1 LVTQKIDLT
10 TGETRMMGM
19 LFELF
24 QYGFMQRS
32 LISAIA
38 IAVICSIVG
47 LFLVLKRHSLFGDAL
62 AHVAFGGISLGLF
75 TGIYPLWTAY
85 IVAILSAIGVNK
97 LRESTKIPPDSS
109 IAVLLTSG
117 LAIGVILISISG
129 GFTLNLFSF
138 LFGNILLVTVDDVI
152 MILITDAIV
161 IPVIYI
167 LYKRLV
173 LIVFDENQ
181 ARVSGLNVTWINT
194 LFIVLASITIIASIR
209 LVGVLLISS
218 LIVIPNITALMFGR
232 GFKKTMFISCAISVF
247 SVVIGIIVSYYSDLA
262 PSGTIVL
269 TMISIFLVTVIANN
283 LKIRVNKMIVT
294 K

>member
-1 LVTQKIDLT
+1 
-10 TGETRMMGM
+10 M
-19 LFELF
+19 LFDII
-24 QYGFMQRS
+24 QYGFMQRALLS
-32 LISAIA
+32 AVAISIL
-38 IAVICSIVG
+38 CSIVG

-85 IVAILSAIGVNK
+85 IVAILSAVGVNK

-117 LAIGVILISISG
+117 LAIGVILISVSG
-129 GFTLNLFSF
+129 GFTLDLFSF
-138 LFGNILLVTVDDVI
+138 LFGNILLVSNEDVI

-161 IPVIYI
+161 IPIIYV
-167 LYKRLV
+167 LYKKLI

-181 ARVSGLNVTWINT
+181 AKVSGLNVTWINT

-218 LIVIPNITALMFGR
+218 LIVIPNITALLLGK
-232 GFKKTMFISCAISVF
+232 GFKKTMLISCSISVI
-247 SVVIGIIVSYYSDLA
+247 SVISGIVASYYVSLA

-269 TMISIFLVTVIANN
+269 TMVSVF
-283 LKIRVNKMIVT
+283 IVT
-294 K
+294 IIAKNMRYGLKKIFVTK

>member
-1 LVTQKIDLT
+1 
-10 TGETRMMGM
+10 M
-19 LFELF
+19 LFDIL
-24 QYGFMQRS
+24 QYGFMQRALLS
-32 LISAIA
+32 AVAISI
-38 IAVICSIVG
+38 ICSIVG

-62 AHVAFGGISLGLF
+62 AHVAFGGIALGLF
-75 TGIYPLWTAY
+75 TGVYPILTAY
-85 IVAILSAIGVNK
+85 VVAILSAVGVNK

-129 GFTLNLFSF
+129 GFTLDLFSF
-138 LFGNILLVTVDDVI
+138 LFGNILLVSNEDLI

-161 IPVIYI
+161 VPIIYV
-167 LYKRLV
+167 LYKRLM

-181 ARVSGLNVTWINT
+181 AKVSGLNVTWINT

-218 LIVIPNITALMFGR
+218 LIVIPNITALLLGK
-232 GFKKTMFISCAISVF
+232 GFKKTIFISCAISVF
-247 SVVIGIIVSYYSDLA
+247 SVVFGIVASYYVNLV

-269 TMISIFLVTVIANN
+269 TMVSMFIITIIVKNMRFR
-283 LKIRVNKMIVT
+283 LKKIVVT

>member
-1 LVTQKIDLT
+1 MEMVFDLI
-10 TGETRMMGM
+10 
-19 LFELF
+19 
-24 QYGFMQRS
+24 QYGFMQRA

-38 IAVICSIVG
+38 ISVICSIVG

-75 TGIYPLWTAY
+75 IGVYPLWTAY
-85 IVAILSAIGVNK
+85 IVSILSAVGVNK

-129 GFTLNLFSF
+129 GFTLNLFSI
-138 LFGNILLVTVDDVI
+138 LFGNILLVSNDDVI
-152 MILITDAIV
+152 MILITAAIV

-167 LYKRLV
+167 LYKKLV
-173 LIVFDENQ
+173 LIIFDENQ
-181 ARVSGLNVTWINT
+181 AKVSGLNVTWINT
-194 LFIVLASITIIASIR
+194 LFIILASITIIASIR

-218 LIVIPNITALMFGR
+218 LIVIPNITALMLGK
-232 GFKKTMFISCAISVF
+232 GFKKTLLISCAM
-247 SVVIGIIVSYYSDLA
+247 SVVSVVFGIVISYYSNVV

-269 TMISIFLVTVIANN
+269 TLVSMFLITVIAKNM
-283 LKIRVNKMIVT
+283 KIRINKIAVT

>member
-1 LVTQKIDLT
+1 MEMVFDLI
-10 TGETRMMGM
+10 
-19 LFELF
+19 
-24 QYGFMQRS
+24 QYGFMQRA

-62 AHVAFGGISLGLF
+62 AHVAFSGISIGLF
-75 TGIYPLWTAY
+75 IGVYPLWTAY
-85 IVAILSAIGVNK
+85 IVAILSAVGVNK

-129 GFTLNLFSF
+129 GFTLNLFSL
-138 LFGNILLVTVDDVI
+138 LFGNILLVSNDDLTMI
-152 MILITDAIV
+152 MITAAIV

-167 LYKRLV
+167 LYKKLV
-173 LIVFDENQ
+173 LIIFDENQ
-181 ARVSGLNVTWINT
+181 AKVSGLNVTWINT
-194 LFIVLASITIIASIR
+194 LFIILASITIIASIR

-218 LIVIPNITALMFGR
+218 LIVIPNITALMLGK
-232 GFKKTMFISCAISVF
+232 GFKKTMFISCAMSVF
-247 SVVIGIIVSYYSDLA
+247 SVVFGIVISYYSNLV

-269 TMISIFLVTVIANN
+269 TMVSMFLITVIAKNM
-283 LKIRVNKMIVT
+283 KIRFNNIVVT

>member
-1 LVTQKIDLT
+1 MVFDLI
-10 TGETRMMGM
+10 
-19 LFELF
+19 
-24 QYGFMQRS
+24 QYGFMQRA

-38 IAVICSIVG
+38 ISFICSIVG

-75 TGIYPLWTAY
+75 LGVYPLWTAY
-85 IVAILSAIGVNK
+85 IVAILSAVGVNK

-129 GFTLNLFSF
+129 GFTLNLFSL
-138 LFGNILLVTVDDVI
+138 LFGNILLVSNDDVI
-152 MILITDAIV
+152 MILITAAIV

-167 LYKRLV
+167 LYKKLV
-173 LIVFDENQ
+173 LIIFDENQ
-181 ARVSGLNVTWINT
+181 AKVSGLNVTWINT
-194 LFIVLASITIIASIR
+194 LFIILASITIIASIR

-218 LIVIPNITALMFGR
+218 LIVIPNITALMLGK
-232 GFKKTMFISCAISVF
+232 GFKKTIFISCAMSVF
-247 SVVIGIIVSYYSDLA
+247 SVVFGIVISYYSNVA
-262 PSGTIVL
+262 PSGMIVL
-269 TMISIFLVTVIANN
+269 TMVSMFLITVIAKNM
-283 LKIRVNKMIVT
+283 KIRFNKIVVT

>member
-1 LVTQKIDLT
+1 MEMVFDLI
-10 TGETRMMGM
+10 
-19 LFELF
+19 
-24 QYGFMQRS
+24 QYGFMQRA
-32 LISAIA
+32 LLSAIA
-38 IAVICSIVG
+38 ISIICSIVG

-75 TGIYPLWTAY
+75 IGVYPLWTAY
-85 IVAILSAIGVNK
+85 IVAILSAVGVNK

-129 GFTLNLFSF
+129 GFTLNLFSL
-138 LFGNILLVTVDDVI
+138 LFGNILLVSNDDLI
-152 MILITDAIV
+152 MIMITAAIV

-167 LYKRLV
+167 LYKK
-173 LIVFDENQ
+173 LILIIFDENQ
-181 ARVSGLNVTWINT
+181 AKVSGLNVTWINT
-194 LFIVLASITIIASIR
+194 LFIILASITIIASIR

-218 LIVIPNITALMFGR
+218 LIVIPNITALMLGK
-232 GFKKTMFISCAISVF
+232 GFKKTMFLSCAMSVF
-247 SVVIGIIVSYYSDLA
+247 SVVFGIVISYYSNLV

-269 TMISIFLVTVIANN
+269 TMVSMFLITVIAKNM
-283 LKIRVNKMIVT
+283 KIRFNRIVVT

>member
-1 LVTQKIDLT
+1 
-10 TGETRMMGM
+10 M
-19 LFELF
+19 LFDLF
-24 QYGFMQRS
+24 QYGFIQRS

-38 IAVICSIVG
+38 IAIICSIVG

-85 IVAILSAIGVNK
+85 LVAILSAIGVNK
-97 LRESTKIPPDSS
+97 LRESTLIPPDSA

-152 MILITDAIV
+152 IILITDAIV

-167 LYKRLV
+167 LYKRLI
-173 LIVFDENQ
+173 LIIFDENQ
-181 ARVSGLNVTWINT
+181 AKVSGLNVTWINT
-194 LFIVLASITIIASIR
+194 LFIILASITIMASIR

-218 LIVIPNITALMFGR
+218 LIVIPNITALMFSK
-232 GFKKTMFISCAISVF
+232 GFKKTLFISCAISVF
-247 SVVIGIIVSYYSDLA
+247 SVVFGIILSYYSNLA
-262 PSGTIVL
+262 SSGTIVL
-269 TMISIFLVTVIANN
+269 TMVSTFLVTVTAKNM
-283 LKIRVNKMIVT
+283 KIRFNKIAVT

>member
-1 LVTQKIDLT
+1 
-10 TGETRMMGM
+10 M
-19 LFELF
+19 LFDIL
-24 QYGFMQRS
+24 QYGFMQRA
-32 LISAIA
+32 LLSAIA
-38 IAVICSIVG
+38 ISIMCSIVG

-62 AHVAFGGISLGLF
+62 AHVAFGGIALGLF
-75 TGIYPLWTAY
+75 TGVYPILTAY
-85 IVAILSAIGVNK
+85 VVAILSAVGVNK

-129 GFTLNLFSF
+129 GFTLDLFSF
-138 LFGNILLVTVDDVI
+138 LFGNILLVSNEDLI

-161 IPVIYI
+161 VPIIYV
-167 LYKRLV
+167 LYKRLI

-181 ARVSGLNVTWINT
+181 AKVSGLNVTWINT

-218 LIVIPNITALMFGR
+218 LIVIPNITALLLGK
-232 GFKKTMFISCAISVF
+232 GFKKTVFISCAISVF
-247 SVVIGIIVSYYSDLA
+247 SVVFGIVASYYVNLV

-269 TMISIFLVTVIANN
+269 TMVSMF
-283 LKIRVNKMIVT
+283 IVT
-294 K
+294 IIVKNIRFRLKKIVVTK

>member
-1 LVTQKIDLT
+1 
-10 TGETRMMGM
+10 
-19 LFELF
+19 
-24 QYGFMQRS
+24 MQRA

-38 IAVICSIVG
+38 ISIICSIVG

-75 TGIYPLWTAY
+75 TGVYPLWTAY
-85 IVAILSAIGVNK
+85 IVAILSAVGVNK

-129 GFTLNLFSF
+129 GFTLDLFSF
-138 LFGNILLVTVDDVI
+138 LFGNILLVSNDDVI

-167 LYKRLV
+167 FYRKLV
-173 LIVFDENQ
+173 LIIFDENQ
-181 ARVSGLNVTWINT
+181 AKVSGLNVTWINT
-194 LFIVLASITIIASIR
+194 LFIVLASITIMASIR

-218 LIVIPNITALMFGR
+218 LIVVPNITALMLGK
-232 GFKKTMFISCAISVF
+232 GFKKTLFISCAVSVF
-247 SVVIGIIVSYYSDLA
+247 SVIFGIVISYYSNLA

-269 TMISIFLVTVIANN
+269 TMVSMFLITIIAKSM
-283 LKIRVNKMIVT
+283 KIRFNRIVVT

>member
-1 LVTQKIDLT
+1 
-10 TGETRMMGM
+10 M
-19 LFELF
+19 LFDIL
-24 QYGFMQRS
+24 QYGFMQRALLS
-32 LISAIA
+32 GIA
-38 IAVICSIVG
+38 ISIMCSIVG

-62 AHVAFGGISLGLF
+62 AHVAFGGIALGLF
-75 TGIYPLWTAY
+75 TGVYPILTAY
-85 IVAILSAIGVNK
+85 VVAILSAVGVNK

-129 GFTLNLFSF
+129 GFTLDLFSF
-138 LFGNILLVTVDDVI
+138 LFGNILLVSNEDLI

-161 IPVIYI
+161 VPIIYV
-167 LYKRLV
+167 LYKRLM

-218 LIVIPNITALMFGR
+218 LIVIPNITALLLGK
-232 GFKKTMFISCAISVF
+232 GFKKTIFISCAISVF
-247 SVVIGIIVSYYSDLA
+247 SVVFGIVASYYVNLV

-269 TMISIFLVTVIANN
+269 TMVSMF
-283 LKIRVNKMIVT
+283 IVT
-294 K
+294 IIVKNMRFRLKKIVVTK

>member
-1 LVTQKIDLT
+1 M
-10 TGETRMMGM
+10 EM
-19 LFELF
+19 LFDLF

-32 LISAIA
+32 LISAVA

-62 AHVAFGGISLGLF
+62 AHVAFGGIALGLF
-75 TGIYPLWTAY
+75 TGIYPIWTAY
-85 IVAILSAIGVNK
+85 IVAILSAVGVNK

-152 MILITDAIV
+152 IILITDSIV
-161 IPVIYI
+161 IPIIYV
-167 LYKRLV
+167 LYKKLV
-173 LIVFDENQ
+173 LIIFDENQ
-181 ARVSGLNVTWINT
+181 AKVSGLNVSWINT

-218 LIVIPNITALMFGR
+218 LIVIPNITALMFGK
-232 GFKKTMFISCAISVF
+232 GFKRTIFISCAISVF
-247 SVVIGIIVSYYSDLA
+247 SVVFGIIISYYSNLA

-269 TMISIFLVTVIANN
+269 TMISMFLVTIIAKN
-283 LKIRVNKMIVT
+283 LKIRYDKITVT

>member
-1 LVTQKIDLT
+1 
-10 TGETRMMGM
+10 M
-19 LFELF
+19 LFDIL
-24 QYGFMQRS
+24 QYGFMQRALLS
-32 LISAIA
+32 AVAISIM
-38 IAVICSIVG
+38 CSIVG

-62 AHVAFGGISLGLF
+62 AHVAFGGIALGLF
-75 TGIYPLWTAY
+75 TGVYPILTAY
-85 IVAILSAIGVNK
+85 VVAILSAVGVNK

-129 GFTLNLFSF
+129 GFTLDLFSF
-138 LFGNILLVTVDDVI
+138 LFGNILLVSNEDLI

-161 IPVIYI
+161 VPIIYV
-167 LYKRLV
+167 LYKRLM

-181 ARVSGLNVTWINT
+181 AKVSGLNVTWINT

-218 LIVIPNITALMFGR
+218 LIVIPNITALLLGK
-232 GFKKTMFISCAISVF
+232 GFKKTIFISCAISVF
-247 SVVIGIIVSYYSDLA
+247 SVVFGIVASYYVNLV

-269 TMISIFLVTVIANN
+269 TMVSMF
-283 LKIRVNKMIVT
+283 IVT
-294 K
+294 IIVKNMRFRLKKIVVTK

>member
-1 LVTQKIDLT
+1 MEMVFDLI
-10 TGETRMMGM
+10 
-19 LFELF
+19 
-24 QYGFMQRS
+24 QYGFMQRA

-38 IAVICSIVG
+38 ISVICSIVG

-75 TGIYPLWTAY
+75 LGVYPLWTAY
-85 IVAILSAIGVNK
+85 IVAILSAVGVNK

-129 GFTLNLFSF
+129 GFTLNIFSL
-138 LFGNILLVTVDDVI
+138 LFGNILLVSNDDVI
-152 MILITDAIV
+152 MILITAAIV

-167 LYKRLV
+167 LYKKLV
-173 LIVFDENQ
+173 LIIFDENQ
-181 ARVSGLNVTWINT
+181 AKVSGLNVTWINT
-194 LFIVLASITIIASIR
+194 LFIILASITIIASIR

-218 LIVIPNITALMFGR
+218 LIVIPNITALMLGK
-232 GFKKTMFISCAISVF
+232 GFKKTIFISCAMSVF
-247 SVVIGIIVSYYSDLA
+247 SVVFGIVISYYSNVA
-262 PSGTIVL
+262 PSGMIVL
-269 TMISIFLVTVIANN
+269 TMVSMFLITVIAKNM
-283 LKIRVNKMIVT
+283 KIRFNKIVVT

>member
-1 LVTQKIDLT
+1 M
-10 TGETRMMGM
+10 EM
-19 LFELF
+19 LFDLF

-38 IAVICSIVG
+38 IAVICSVVG

-75 TGIYPLWTAY
+75 IGIYPLWTAY
-85 IVAILSAIGVNK
+85 IVAILSAVGVNK

-138 LFGNILLVTVDDVI
+138 LFGNILLVSVDDVI
-152 MILITDAIV
+152 IILITDAIV
-161 IPVIYI
+161 IPVIYV
-167 LYKRLV
+167 LYKKLV
-173 LIVFDENQ
+173 LIIFDENQ
-181 ARVSGLNVTWINT
+181 AKVSGLNVSWINT
-194 LFIVLASITIIASIR
+194 LFIILASITIIASIR

-218 LIVIPNITALMFGR
+218 LIVVPNITALMFGK
-232 GFKKTMFISCAISVF
+232 GFKKTIFISCAISVF
-247 SVVIGIIVSYYSDLA
+247 SVVFGIIISYYSNLA

-269 TMISIFLVTVIANN
+269 TMVSMFLVTIIVKNV
-283 LKIRVNKMIVT
+283 KIRFNKITVT

>member
-1 LVTQKIDLT
+1 
-10 TGETRMMGM
+10 M
-19 LFELF
+19 LFDIL
-24 QYGFMQRS
+24 QYGFMQRALLS
-32 LISAIA
+32 GIA
-38 IAVICSIVG
+38 ISIMCSIVG

-62 AHVAFGGISLGLF
+62 AHVAFGGIALGLF
-75 TGIYPLWTAY
+75 TGIYPILTAY
-85 IVAILSAIGVNK
+85 VVAILSAVGVNK

-129 GFTLNLFSF
+129 GFTLDLFSF
-138 LFGNILLVTVDDVI
+138 LFGNILLVSNEDLI

-161 IPVIYI
+161 VPIIYVF
-167 LYKRLV
+167 YKRLI

-181 ARVSGLNVTWINT
+181 AKVSGLNVTWINT

-218 LIVIPNITALMFGR
+218 LIVIPNITALLLGK
-232 GFKKTMFISCAISVF
+232 GFKKTIFISCAISVF
-247 SVVIGIIVSYYSDLA
+247 SVVFGIVASYYVNLV

-269 TMISIFLVTVIANN
+269 TMVSMF
-283 LKIRVNKMIVT
+283 IVT
-294 K
+294 IIVKNMRFRLKKIVVTK

>member
-1 LVTQKIDLT
+1 MEMVFDLI
-10 TGETRMMGM
+10 
-19 LFELF
+19 
-24 QYGFMQRS
+24 QYGFMQRA

-38 IAVICSIVG
+38 ISFICSIVG

-75 TGIYPLWTAY
+75 LGVYPLWTAY
-85 IVAILSAIGVNK
+85 IVAILSTVGVNK

-129 GFTLNLFSF
+129 GFTLNLFSL
-138 LFGNILLVTVDDVI
+138 LFGNILLVSNDDVI
-152 MILITDAIV
+152 MILITAAIV

-167 LYKRLV
+167 LYKKLV
-173 LIVFDENQ
+173 LIIFDENQ
-181 ARVSGLNVTWINT
+181 AKVSGLNVTWINT
-194 LFIVLASITIIASIR
+194 LFIILASITIIASIR

-218 LIVIPNITALMFGR
+218 LIVIPNITALMLGK
-232 GFKKTMFISCAISVF
+232 GFKKTIFISCAMSVF
-247 SVVIGIIVSYYSDLA
+247 SVVFGIVISYYSNVA
-262 PSGTIVL
+262 PSGMIVL
-269 TMISIFLVTVIANN
+269 TMVSMFLITVIAKNM
-283 LKIRVNKMIVT
+283 KIRFNKIVVT

>member
-1 LVTQKIDLT
+1 
-10 TGETRMMGM
+10 M
-19 LFELF
+19 LFDIL
-24 QYGFMQRS
+24 QYGFMQRA
-32 LISAIA
+32 LLSAIA
-38 IAVICSIVG
+38 ISIMCSIVG

-62 AHVAFGGISLGLF
+62 AHVAFGGIALGLF
-75 TGIYPLWTAY
+75 TGVYPILTAY
-85 IVAILSAIGVNK
+85 VIAILSAVGVNK

-129 GFTLNLFSF
+129 GFTLDLFSF
-138 LFGNILLVTVDDVI
+138 LFGNILLVSNEDLI

-161 IPVIYI
+161 VPIIYV
-167 LYKRLV
+167 LYKRLI

-181 ARVSGLNVTWINT
+181 AKVSGLNVTWINT

-218 LIVIPNITALMFGR
+218 LIVIPNITALLLGK
-232 GFKKTMFISCAISVF
+232 GFKKTVFISCAISVF
-247 SVVIGIIVSYYSDLA
+247 SVVFGIVASYYVNLV

-269 TMISIFLVTVIANN
+269 TMVSMF
-283 LKIRVNKMIVT
+283 IVT
-294 K
+294 IIVKNIRFRLKKIVVTK

>member
-1 LVTQKIDLT
+1 
-10 TGETRMMGM
+10 
-19 LFELF
+19 
-24 QYGFMQRS
+24 MQRALLS
-32 LISAIA
+32 GIA
-38 IAVICSIVG
+38 ISIMCSIVG

-62 AHVAFGGISLGLF
+62 AHVAFGGIALGLF
-75 TGIYPLWTAY
+75 TGVYPILTAY
-85 IVAILSAIGVNK
+85 VVAILSAVGVNK

-129 GFTLNLFSF
+129 GFTLDLFSF
-138 LFGNILLVTVDDVI
+138 LFGNILLVSNEDLI

-161 IPVIYI
+161 VPIIYV
-167 LYKRLV
+167 LYKRLM

-181 ARVSGLNVTWINT
+181 AKVSGLNVTWINT

-218 LIVIPNITALMFGR
+218 LIVIPNITALLLGK
-232 GFKKTMFISCAISVF
+232 GFKKTIFISCAISVF
-247 SVVIGIIVSYYSDLA
+247 SVVFGIVASYYVNLV

-269 TMISIFLVTVIANN
+269 TMVSMF
-283 LKIRVNKMIVT
+283 IVT
-294 K
+294 IIVKNIRFRLKKIVVTT

>member
-1 LVTQKIDLT
+1 MEMVFDLI
-10 TGETRMMGM
+10 
-19 LFELF
+19 
-24 QYGFMQRS
+24 QYGFMQRA

-62 AHVAFGGISLGLF
+62 AHVAFGGISLGLLV
-75 TGIYPLWTAY
+75 GVYPLWTAY
-85 IVAILSAIGVNK
+85 IVAILSAVGVNK

-129 GFTLNLFSF
+129 GFTLNLFSL
-138 LFGNILLVTVDDVI
+138 LFGNILLVSNDDLI
-152 MILITDAIV
+152 MILITAAIV

-167 LYKRLV
+167 LYKKLV
-173 LIVFDENQ
+173 LIIFDENQ
-181 ARVSGLNVTWINT
+181 AKVSGLNVTWINT
-194 LFIVLASITIIASIR
+194 LFIILASITIIASIR

-218 LIVIPNITALMFGR
+218 LIVIPNITALMLGK
-232 GFKKTMFISCAISVF
+232 GFKKTMFISCAMSVF
-247 SVVIGIIVSYYSDLA
+247 SVVFGIVISYYSNLV

-269 TMISIFLVTVIANN
+269 TMVSMFLITVIAKNM
-283 LKIRVNKMIVT
+283 KIRFNNIVVT

>member
-1 LVTQKIDLT
+1 
-10 TGETRMMGM
+10 M
-19 LFELF
+19 LFDIL
-24 QYGFMQRS
+24 QYGFMQRALLS
-32 LISAIA
+32 GIA
-38 IAVICSIVG
+38 ISIMCSIVG

-62 AHVAFGGISLGLF
+62 AHVAFGGIALGLF
-75 TGIYPLWTAY
+75 TGIYPILTAY
-85 IVAILSAIGVNK
+85 VVAILSAVGVNK

-129 GFTLNLFSF
+129 GFTLDLFSF
-138 LFGNILLVTVDDVI
+138 LFGNILLVSNEDLI

-161 IPVIYI
+161 VPIIYV
-167 LYKRLV
+167 LYKRLM

-181 ARVSGLNVTWINT
+181 AKVSGLNVTWINT

-218 LIVIPNITALMFGR
+218 LIVIPNITALLLGK
-232 GFKKTMFISCAISVF
+232 GFKKTIFISCAISVF
-247 SVVIGIIVSYYSDLA
+247 SVVFGIVASYYVNLV

-269 TMISIFLVTVIANN
+269 TMVSMF
-283 LKIRVNKMIVT
+283 IVT
-294 K
+294 IIVKNMRFRLKKIVVTK

>member
-1 LVTQKIDLT
+1 
-10 TGETRMMGM
+10 MMQM
-19 LFELF
+19 LFDLF
-24 QYGFMQRS
+24 QYSFMQRA
-32 LISAIA
+32 LISAISL
-38 IAVICSIVG
+38 AVICSIVG

-85 IVAILSAIGVNK
+85 IVAILSAVGVNK

-138 LFGNILLVTVDDVI
+138 LFGNILLVTVDDLI
-152 MILITDAIV
+152 IILITGAIV
-161 IPVIYI
+161 LPVIYV
-167 LYKRLV
+167 LYKKLV
-173 LIVFDENQ
+173 LIIFDENQ
-181 ARVSGLNVTWINT
+181 AKVSGLNVSWINT
-194 LFIVLASITIIASIR
+194 LFIILASITIIASIR

-218 LIVIPNITALMFGR
+218 LIVIPNITALMFGK
-232 GFKKTMFISCAISVF
+232 GFKKTMFISCAISIF
-247 SVVIGIIVSYYSDLA
+247 SVVFGILFSYYSNLA

-269 TMISIFLVTVIANN
+269 TMVSLFLLTIIAKNM
-283 LKIRVNKMIVT
+283 KIRLNKITVT

>member
-1 LVTQKIDLT
+1 
-10 TGETRMMGM
+10 M
-19 LFELF
+19 LFDIL
-24 QYGFMQRS
+24 QYGFMQRALLS
-32 LISAIA
+32 AVAISI
-38 IAVICSIVG
+38 ICSIVG

-62 AHVAFGGISLGLF
+62 AHVAFGGIALGLF
-75 TGIYPLWTAY
+75 TGIYPILTAY
-85 IVAILSAIGVNK
+85 VVAILSAVGVNK

-129 GFTLNLFSF
+129 GFTLDLFSF
-138 LFGNILLVTVDDVI
+138 LFGNILLVSNEDLI

-161 IPVIYI
+161 VPIIYV
-167 LYKRLV
+167 LYKRLI

-181 ARVSGLNVTWINT
+181 AKVSGLNVTWINT

-218 LIVIPNITALMFGR
+218 LIVIPNITALLLGK
-232 GFKKTMFISCAISVF
+232 GFKKTILISCAISVF
-247 SVVIGIIVSYYSDLA
+247 SVVFGIVASYYVNLV

-269 TMISIFLVTVIANN
+269 TMVSMF
-283 LKIRVNKMIVT
+283 IVT
-294 K
+294 IIVKNMRFRIKKIVVTK

>member
-1 LVTQKIDLT
+1 MEMVFDLI
-10 TGETRMMGM
+10 
-19 LFELF
+19 
-24 QYGFMQRS
+24 QYGFMQRA

-38 IAVICSIVG
+38 ISVICSIVG

-75 TGIYPLWTAY
+75 LGVYPLWTAY
-85 IVAILSAIGVNK
+85 IVAILSAVGVNK

-129 GFTLNLFSF
+129 GFTLNLFSL
-138 LFGNILLVTVDDVI
+138 LFGNILLVSNDDVI
-152 MILITDAIV
+152 MILITAAIV

-167 LYKRLV
+167 LYKKLV
-173 LIVFDENQ
+173 LIIFDENQ
-181 ARVSGLNVTWINT
+181 AKVSGLNVTWINT
-194 LFIVLASITIIASIR
+194 LFIILASITIIASIR

-218 LIVIPNITALMFGR
+218 LIVIPNITALMLGK
-232 GFKKTMFISCAISVF
+232 GFKKTIFISCAMSVF
-247 SVVIGIIVSYYSDLA
+247 SVVFGIVISYYSNLA
-262 PSGTIVL
+262 PSGMIVL
-269 TMISIFLVTVIANN
+269 TMVSMFLITVIAKNM
-283 LKIRVNKMIVT
+283 KIRFNKIVVT

>member
-1 LVTQKIDLT
+1 
-10 TGETRMMGM
+10 M
-19 LFELF
+19 LFDIL
-24 QYGFMQRS
+24 QYGFMQRALLS
-32 LISAIA
+32 AVAISI
-38 IAVICSIVG
+38 ICSIVG

-62 AHVAFGGISLGLF
+62 AHVAFGGIALGLF
-75 TGIYPLWTAY
+75 TGVYPILTAY
-85 IVAILSAIGVNK
+85 VVAILSAVGVNK

-129 GFTLNLFSF
+129 GFTLDLFSF
-138 LFGNILLVTVDDVI
+138 LFGNILLVSNEDLI

-161 IPVIYI
+161 VPIIYV
-167 LYKRLV
+167 LYKRLM

-181 ARVSGLNVTWINT
+181 AKVSGLNVTWVNT

-218 LIVIPNITALMFGR
+218 LIVIPNITALLLGK
-232 GFKKTMFISCAISVF
+232 GFKKTIFISCAISVF
-247 SVVIGIIVSYYSDLA
+247 SVVFGIVASYYVNLV

-269 TMISIFLVTVIANN
+269 TMVSMF
-283 LKIRVNKMIVT
+283 IVT
-294 K
+294 IIVKNMRFRLKKIVVTK

>member
-1 LVTQKIDLT
+1 MEMVFDLI
-10 TGETRMMGM
+10 
-19 LFELF
+19 
-24 QYGFMQRS
+24 QYGFMQRA

-38 IAVICSIVG
+38 ISVICAIVG

-75 TGIYPLWTAY
+75 IGVYPLWTAY
-85 IVAILSAIGVNK
+85 IVAILSAVGVNK

-129 GFTLNLFSF
+129 GYTLDLFSL
-138 LFGNILLVTVDDVI
+138 LFGNILLVGNDDLV
-152 MILITDAIV
+152 MILITAVIV

-167 LYKRLV
+167 LYKKLV
-173 LIVFDENQ
+173 LIIFDENQ
-181 ARVSGLNVTWINT
+181 AKVSGLNVTWINT
-194 LFIVLASITIIASIR
+194 LFIILASITIIASIR

-218 LIVIPNITALMFGR
+218 LIVIPNITAIMLGK
-232 GFKKTMFISCAISVF
+232 GFKKTLLISCAMSVF
-247 SVVIGIIVSYYSDLA
+247 SSVFGIVISYYLNLA

-269 TMISIFLVTVIANN
+269 ILVSIFLISVIAKNM
-283 LKIRVNKMIVT
+283 KIRSNKIIVA

>member
-1 LVTQKIDLT
+1 MEMVFDLI
-10 TGETRMMGM
+10 
-19 LFELF
+19 
-24 QYGFMQRS
+24 QYGFMQRA
-32 LISAIA
+32 LISAVA
-38 IAVICSIVG
+38 ISVICSIVG

-75 TGIYPLWTAY
+75 IGVYPLWTAY
-85 IVAILSAIGVNK
+85 IVAILSAVGVNK

-129 GFTLNLFSF
+129 GFTLNLFSL
-138 LFGNILLVTVDDVI
+138 LFGNILLVSNDDLI

-167 LYKRLV
+167 FYKKLV
-173 LIVFDENQ
+173 LIIFDENQ
-181 ARVSGLNVTWINT
+181 AKVSGLNVTWINT

-218 LIVIPNITALMFGR
+218 LIVIPNITALMLGK
-232 GFKKTMFISCAISVF
+232 GFKKTVFISCAMSVF
-247 SVVIGIIVSYYSDLA
+247 SVVFGIVISYYSNLV

-269 TMISIFLVTVIANN
+269 TLVSMFLITVIAKNM
-283 LKIRVNKMIVT
+283 KIRFNKIVVT

>member
-1 LVTQKIDLT
+1 MEMIFDII
-10 TGETRMMGM
+10 
-19 LFELF
+19 
-24 QYGFMQRS
+24 QYGFMQRA

-38 IAVICSIVG
+38 ISIICSIVG

-62 AHVAFGGISLGLF
+62 AHVAFGGIALGLF
-75 TGIYPLWTAY
+75 TGVYPLLTAY
-85 IVAILSAIGVNK
+85 IVAILSAVGVNK

-129 GFTLNLFSF
+129 GFTLDLFSF
-138 LFGNILLVTVDDVI
+138 LFGNILLVSNDDVI

-167 LYKRLV
+167 FYKKLV
-173 LIVFDENQ
+173 LIIFDENQ
-181 ARVSGLNVTWINT
+181 AKVSGLNVTWINT
-194 LFIVLASITIIASIR
+194 LFIILASITIMASIR

-218 LIVIPNITALMFGR
+218 LIVVPNITALMLGK
-232 GFKKTMFISCAISVF
+232 GFKKTMFISCAVSVF
-247 SVVIGIIVSYYSDLA
+247 SVVFGIVISYYSNLA

-269 TMISIFLVTVIANN
+269 TMVSMFLITIIVKNM
-283 LKIRVNKMIVT
+283 KIRFNKIVVT
-294 K
+294 T

>member
-1 LVTQKIDLT
+1 
-10 TGETRMMGM
+10 M
-19 LFELF
+19 LFDIL
-24 QYGFMQRS
+24 QYGFMQRALLS
-32 LISAIA
+32 AVAISI
-38 IAVICSIVG
+38 ICSIVG

-62 AHVAFGGISLGLF
+62 AHVAFGGIALGLF
-75 TGIYPLWTAY
+75 TGIYPILTAY
-85 IVAILSAIGVNK
+85 VVTILAAVGVNK

-129 GFTLNLFSF
+129 GFTLDLFSF
-138 LFGNILLVTVDDVI
+138 LFGNILLVSNEDLI

-161 IPVIYI
+161 VPIIYV
-167 LYKRLV
+167 LYKRLI

-181 ARVSGLNVTWINT
+181 AKVSGLNVTWINT

-218 LIVIPNITALMFGR
+218 LIVIPNITALLLGK
-232 GFKKTMFISCAISVF
+232 GFKKTIFISCAISVF
-247 SVVIGIIVSYYSDLA
+247 SVVFGIVASYYVNLV

-269 TMISIFLVTVIANN
+269 TMVSMF
-283 LKIRVNKMIVT
+283 IVT
-294 K
+294 IIVKNMRFRLKKIVVTK

>member
-1 LVTQKIDLT
+1 
-10 TGETRMMGM
+10 M
-19 LFELF
+19 LFDIL
-24 QYGFMQRS
+24 QYGFMQRALLS
-32 LISAIA
+32 GIA
-38 IAVICSIVG
+38 ISIMCSIVG

-62 AHVAFGGISLGLF
+62 AHVAFGGIALGLF
-75 TGIYPLWTAY
+75 TGIYPILTAY
-85 IVAILSAIGVNK
+85 VVAILSAVGVNK

-129 GFTLNLFSF
+129 GFTLDLFSF
-138 LFGNILLVTVDDVI
+138 LFGNILLVSNEDLI

-161 IPVIYI
+161 VPIIYV
-167 LYKRLV
+167 LYKRLM

-218 LIVIPNITALMFGR
+218 LIVIPNITALLLGK
-232 GFKKTMFISCAISVF
+232 GFKKTIFISCAISVF
-247 SVVIGIIVSYYSDLA
+247 SVVFGIVASYYVNLV

-269 TMISIFLVTVIANN
+269 TMVSMF
-283 LKIRVNKMIVT
+283 IVT
-294 K
+294 IIVKNMRFRLKKIVVTK

>member
-1 LVTQKIDLT
+1 
-10 TGETRMMGM
+10 M
-19 LFELF
+19 LFDIL
-24 QYGFMQRS
+24 QYGFMQRALLS
-32 LISAIA
+32 GIA
-38 IAVICSIVG
+38 ISIMCSIVG

-62 AHVAFGGISLGLF
+62 AHVAFGGIALGLF
-75 TGIYPLWTAY
+75 TGVYPILTAY
-85 IVAILSAIGVNK
+85 VVAILSAVGVNK

-129 GFTLNLFSF
+129 GFTLDLFSF
-138 LFGNILLVTVDDVI
+138 LFGNILLVSNEDLI

-161 IPVIYI
+161 VPIIYV
-167 LYKRLV
+167 LYKRLI

-181 ARVSGLNVTWINT
+181 AKVSGLNVTWINT

-218 LIVIPNITALMFGR
+218 LIVIPNITALLLGK
-232 GFKKTMFISCAISVF
+232 GFKKTIFISCAISVF
-247 SVVIGIIVSYYSDLA
+247 SVVFGIVASYYVNLV

-269 TMISIFLVTVIANN
+269 TMVSMF
-283 LKIRVNKMIVT
+283 IVT
-294 K
+294 IIVKNIRFRLKKIVVTK